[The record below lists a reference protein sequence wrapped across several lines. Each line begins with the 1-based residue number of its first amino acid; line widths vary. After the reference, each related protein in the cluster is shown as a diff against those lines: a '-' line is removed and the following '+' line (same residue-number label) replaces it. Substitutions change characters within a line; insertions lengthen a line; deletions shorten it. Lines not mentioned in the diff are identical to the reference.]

1 MKKNWYVS
9 RGNASAGP
17 FEESVILSLR
27 SANIIGDEV
36 FLWKK
41 GMKNWDFAGSLLP
54 AGVTEAADNTT
65 QAPADDRKPLKL
77 AVLGIG
83 VTAASST
90 PSAPTS
96 TTTAR
101 PTTSRPPTWT
111 SSTSEYVEANG
122 GADAKSNEGGALEAY
137 PSEPATAGRDARPC
151 RGGGLQPEHRDRR
164 NCDDFR

>member
-1 MKKNWYVS
+1 MKKIWYVS
-9 RGNASAGP
+9 RGNTSAGP

-27 SANIIGDEV
+27 TANIIGDEV

-41 GMKNWDFAGSLLP
+41 GMKNWDFAGSLF
-54 AGVTEAADNTT
+54 
-65 QAPADDRKPLKL
+65 PADDRKPLKL

-101 PTTSRPPTWT
+101 PPSGTPATVSRPAHTG
-111 SSTSEYVEANG
+111 SC
-122 GADAKSNEGGALEAY
+122 
-137 PSEPATAGRDARPC
+137 RIRP
-151 RGGGLQPEHRDRR
+151 
-164 NCDDFR
+164 